1 MVLVTKPGGTAVR
14 AFEGLPYSV
23 AAKTGTSEQ
32 DIYVPV
38 TISDPKTGEKKTQW
52 KMHGRITNGVSI
64 SFAPANDPKLA
75 VAVVVPEGGY
85 GGRSAAVITRS
96 VYEIYDKYIGIQ
108 K

>member
-1 MVLVTKPGGTAVR
+1 MVTQPGGTAVR

-38 TISDPKTGEKKTQW
+38 TTADAKTGKKKTQW
-52 KMHGRITNGVSI
+52 KMHARITNGVSI
-64 SFAPANDPKLA
+64 SFAPVDRPKLA

-85 GGRSAAVITRS
+85 GGRSAAVITRA
-96 VYEIYDKYIGIQ
+96 VYEAYDTYIGLRS
-108 K
+108 

>member
-1 MVLVTKPGGTAVR
+1 
-14 AFEGLPYSV
+14 
-23 AAKTGTSEQ
+23 
-32 DIYVPV
+32 
-38 TISDPKTGEKKTQW
+38 
-52 KMHGRITNGVSI
+52 MHARITNGVSI

-96 VYEIYDKYIGIQ
+96 VYEIYDKYIGLQ